1 MNTWSSGEAEWS
13 PVSAASVLQCL
24 VAAASNK
31 TKYMAKPAVYDASA
45 IQALKGLEPVR
56 RMPGMYTHTVHPL
69 HVVQEAID
77 NAVDEAL
84 AGYGKKITVTVHKD
98 GSVEVEDE
106 GRGIPVDIH
115 PVEKKPAVEV
125 AFTMLHADGKFPRS
139 GDGVYHISGGLHGVG
154 VAVSNALSKRCEVT
168 VFRDGQ
174 KHTIAFEGG
183 ELKQK
188 LRSEKIKERRTGT
201 IVRLWPDAKYFD
213 SPNIPLGELEHL
225 VRSKAYLLP
234 GLTMVLD
241 IEGKDKKTWKYE
253 RGMTQYFDFML
264 AGRELAAPLF
274 TGERFFDEK
283 SLTGISD
290 IDPGEGASWAIGW
303 VADGD
308 TFTDSHVN
316 LIPTR
321 SGGTHEAGFRA
332 GVFEALA
339 AFIDTRALAPKG
351 VKVIADDLWQRACFT
366 LSARIVRTQFH
377 GQTKEKL
384 TTRHAAK
391 LLEMCVRDPF
401 ELWLSQHPEEGKKIV
416 ELTIEQALARL
427 SKGKKVERKK
437 SSGIATLP
445 GKLVDCASGD
455 VTRNEL
461 FLVEGDSAGGSAK
474 EARDK
479 ETQAIL
485 PLRGKVLNTMSKDSR
500 TVLANKELQAIAT
513 AIGVDPHGSNDN
525 PDLGG
530 LRYGKVVVMTDA
542 DVDGGHIQAL
552 LLTFFFMHAP
562 KLVGAGHLY
571 VAQPP
576 LYKVEVASQGKG
588 KPSRRLYCLDDDELA
603 EVLAQLR
610 KENVR
615 DGSWEISRFKG
626 LGEMSPEQL
635 WETTMNPDTRRLVRM
650 ELDAKELKKARAT
663 FELLMDSGE
672 AEGRRNWMREHWK
685 TVEADV

>member
-69 HVVQEAID
+69 HIVQEAID

-84 AGYGKKITVTVHKD
+84 AGHGKKITVTVHKD
-98 GSVEVEDE
+98 GSAEVEDE
-106 GRGIPVDIH
+106 GRGVPVDMH

-125 AFTMLHADGKFPRS
+125 AFTMLHAGGKFSRA
-139 GDGVYHISGGLHGVG
+139 GDGAYHISGGLHGVG

-168 VFRDGQ
+168 VFRDGH

-188 LRSEKIKERRTGT
+188 LKSERIKEKRTGT
-201 IVRLWPDAKYFD
+201 IVRLWPDPKYFD
-213 SPNIPLGELEHL
+213 SPNIPAAELEHL

-234 GLTMVLD
+234 GLTMVLEV
-241 IEGKDKKTWKYE
+241 EGKDKKTWKYE
-253 RGMTQYFDFML
+253 RGMAQYFEFML
-264 AGRELAAPLF
+264 AGRELVAPMF
-274 TGERFFDEK
+274 SGEKYFQA
-283 SLTGISD
+283 SD
-290 IDPGEGASWAIGW
+290 IAEIEPGEGAAWAIGW
-303 VADGD
+303 VADGEV
-308 TFTDSHVN
+308 FAESHVN

-321 SGGTHEAGFRA
+321 SGGTHEAGFRS
-332 GVFEALA
+332 GIFEALG
-339 AFIDTRALAPKG
+339 AFMETRALAPKG
-351 VKVIADDLWQRACFT
+351 VKVVAEDLWQRACFT

-401 ELWLSQHPEEGKKIV
+401 ELWLSQHPDEGKKIV

-479 ETQAIL
+479 ETQALL

-513 AIGVDPHGSNDN
+513 AIGVDPDSSEEAV
-525 PDLGG
+525 DLTGV
-530 LRYGKVVVMTDA
+530 RYGKVIVMTDA
-542 DVDGGHIQAL
+542 DVDGGHFRAL
-552 LLTFFFMHAP
+552 LLTFFFMHGP
-562 KLVGAGHLY
+562 KLVARGPLY

-576 LYKVEVASQGKG
+576 LYKAEAPPQGKG
-588 KPSRRLYCLDDDELA
+588 KPARRLYCLDADELA
-603 EVLAQLR
+603 EVLAQLK
-610 KENVR
+610 KEKVK

-650 ELDAKELKKARAT
+650 QLDFKDLKTIREK
-663 FELLMDSGE
+663 FELLMDAGE

>member
-1 MNTWSSGEAEWS
+1 
-13 PVSAASVLQCL
+13 
-24 VAAASNK
+24 
-31 TKYMAKPAVYDASA
+31 MAKQVYDASA

-69 HVVQEAID
+69 HIVQEAID

-84 AGYGKKITVTVHKD
+84 AGHGKRITVRVFKD

-106 GRGIPVDIH
+106 GRGIPVDMH

-125 AFTMLHADGKFPRS
+125 AFGMLHAGGKFARS
-139 GDGVYHISGGLHGVG
+139 GEGVYHISGGLHGVG
-154 VAVSNALSKRCEVT
+154 VAVSNALSKRLEVT
-168 VFRDGQ
+168 VYREGGR
-174 KHTIAFEGG
+174 HTIAFEGG

-188 LRSEKIKERRTGT
+188 LKSEKAKERRTGT
-201 IVRLWPDAKYFD
+201 VVRLWPDPKYFD
-213 SPNIPLGELEHL
+213 SPSIPMAELEHL

-234 GLTMVLD
+234 GLTTVLEV
-241 IEGKDKKTWKYE
+241 EGKEKKTWKYE
-253 RGMTQYFDFML
+253 RGMAQYFEFML
-264 AGRELAAPLF
+264 AGRDLVAPLF
-274 TGERFFDEK
+274 TGERYFDDK
-283 SLTGISD
+283 SAATLGEIEA
-290 IDPGEGASWAIGW
+290 GEGAAWAIGW

-308 TFTDSHVN
+308 VFADSHVN

-332 GVFEALA
+332 GIFDALN
-339 AFIDTRALAPKG
+339 AFMDTRALAPKG
-351 VKVIADDLWQRACFT
+351 VKLIADDVWARACFT

-391 LLEMCVRDPF
+391 LLELCVKDAF
-401 ELWLSQHPEEGKKIV
+401 ELWLSEHPDEGRKIA
-416 ELTIEQALARL
+416 ELAIEQALARL
-427 SKGKKVERKK
+427 AKGKKVERKK

-479 ETQAIL
+479 ESQAIL

-513 AIGVDPHGSNDN
+513 AIGVDPHGAEDEA
-525 PDLGG
+525 DLSG
-530 LRYGKVVVMTDA
+530 LRYGKVILMTDA

-562 KLVGAGHLY
+562 RLVEAGHVY

-576 LYKVEVASQGKG
+576 LFKVEVPSQGKG
-588 KPSRRLYCLDDDELA
+588 KPARRVYCLDEDEL
-603 EVLAQLR
+603 EEELAKLK
-610 KENVR
+610 KEKVKE
-615 DGSWEISRFKG
+615 GSWEISRFKG

-650 ELDAKELKKARAT
+650 QLDAKQIKKARAT
-663 FELLMDSGE
+663 FELLMEAGE

>member
-1 MNTWSSGEAEWS
+1 
-13 PVSAASVLQCL
+13 
-24 VAAASNK
+24 
-31 TKYMAKPAVYDASA
+31 MAKPAVYDASA

-84 AGYGKKITVTVHKD
+84 TGFGKKITVSVRKD
-98 GSVEVEDE
+98 GSFEVEDE
-106 GRGIPVDIH
+106 GRGIPVDMH

-125 AFTMLHADGKFPRS
+125 AFTMLHAGGKFSRS

-154 VAVSNALSKRCEVT
+154 VAVSNALSRRCEVT

-174 KHTIAFEGG
+174 KHSIAFEGG
-183 ELKQK
+183 ELKQT
-188 LRSEKIKERRTGT
+188 LRSEKIKEKRTGT
-201 IVRLWPDAKYFD
+201 IVRLWPDPKYFD
-213 SPNIPLGELEHL
+213 SPSVPLAELEHL

-234 GLTMVLD
+234 GLTMVLEV
-241 IEGKDKKTWKYE
+241 EGKENKTWKYE
-253 RGMTQYFDFML
+253 RGMAQYFEFML
-264 AGRELAAPLF
+264 AGRELVAPMF
-274 TGERFFDEK
+274 SGEKYFQA
-283 SLTGISD
+283 SD
-290 IDPGEGASWAIGW
+290 IAEIEAGEGAAWAIGW

-308 TFTDSHVN
+308 VFAESHVN

-332 GVFEALA
+332 GIFEALA
-339 AFIDTRALAPKG
+339 AFMETRALAPKG

-391 LLEMCVRDPF
+391 LLEMCVRDAF
-401 ELWLSQHPEEGKKIV
+401 ELWLSQHPDQGKKIV

-479 ETQAIL
+479 ETQAVL

-513 AIGVDPHGSNDN
+513 AIGVDPHGADDAVELS
-525 PDLGG
+525 G
-530 LRYGKVVVMTDA
+530 LRYGKIIVMTDA

-562 KLVGAGHLY
+562 KLVASGHLF

-576 LYKVEVASQGKG
+576 LYKVEVPSQGKA
-588 KPSRRLYCLDDDELA
+588 KPARRVYCLDDDELA
-603 EVLAQLR
+603 EVLAQLK
-610 KENVR
+610 KEGVK
-615 DGSWEISRFKG
+615 DASWEISRFKG

-650 ELDAKELKKARAT
+650 DLDAKQVKKARET

>member
-1 MNTWSSGEAEWS
+1 
-13 PVSAASVLQCL
+13 
-24 VAAASNK
+24 
-31 TKYMAKPAVYDASA
+31 MAKPQVYDASA

-84 AGYGKKITVTVHKD
+84 AGYGKRITVSVFKD
-98 GSVEVEDE
+98 GSVQVEDE
-106 GRGIPVDIH
+106 GRGIPVDMH

-125 AFTMLHADGKFPRS
+125 AFSMLHAGGKFSRS

-154 VAVSNALSKRCEVT
+154 VSVSNALSKRCEVV
-168 VFRDGQ
+168 VFRENQ

-183 ELKQK
+183 ELKNK
-188 LRSEKIKERRTGT
+188 LRSERIKQKKTGT
-201 IVRLWPDAKYFD
+201 LVRLWPDPKYFD
-213 SPNIPLGELEHL
+213 SPNIPMSELEHL

-234 GLTMVLD
+234 GLTMALEV
-241 IEGKDKKTWKYE
+241 EGKQTRLWKYE
-253 RGMTQYFDFML
+253 RGMAQYFEFML
-264 AGRELAAPLF
+264 DGRELVAPLF

-283 SLTGISD
+283 SLSGVTD
-290 IDPGEGASWAIGW
+290 IEPGEGASWAIGW
-303 VADGD
+303 VAEGD
-308 TFTDSHVN
+308 IFADSHVN

-332 GVFEALA
+332 GIFEALG
-339 AFIDTRALAPKG
+339 AFMDARGLAPKG
-351 VKVIADDLWQRACFT
+351 VKLIPDDLWQRACFT

-384 TTRHAAK
+384 TTRHGAR
-391 LLEMCVRDPF
+391 LLELCVRDAF
-401 ELWLSQHPEEGKKIV
+401 ELWLNEHPEEGKKIV
-416 ELTIEQALARL
+416 ELAIEQAMARL
-427 SKGKKVERKK
+427 AKGKKVERKK

-455 VTRNEL
+455 ISRNEL

-479 ETQAIL
+479 ETQALL

-513 AIGVDPHGSNDN
+513 AIGVDPHGADEKA
-525 PDLGG
+525 DLSS
-530 LRYGKVVVMTDA
+530 LRYGKVIVMTDA

-562 KLVGAGHLY
+562 RLVEAGHLY

-576 LYKVEVASQGKG
+576 LYKVEVPSQGKG
-588 KPSRRLYCLDDDELA
+588 KPARRIYCLDDDELE
-603 EVLAQLR
+603 EVLNQLK
-610 KENVR
+610 KEKVK
-615 DGSWEISRFKG
+615 DGGWEISRFKG

-635 WETTMNPDTRRLVRM
+635 WETTMNPDARRLVRM
-650 ELDAKELKKARAT
+650 EFDTRNMKKVKET
-663 FELLMDSGE
+663 FEKLMDAGE
-672 AEGRRNWMREHWK
+672 AEERRNWMREHWK
-685 TVEADV
+685 SVEADV

>member
-1 MNTWSSGEAEWS
+1 
-13 PVSAASVLQCL
+13 
-24 VAAASNK
+24 
-31 TKYMAKPAVYDASA
+31 MAKQSVYDASA
-45 IQALKGLEPVR
+45 ITALKGLEPVR
-56 RMPGMYTHTVHPL
+56 RMPGMYTHTANPL
-69 HVVQEAID
+69 HIVQEAID

-84 AGYGKKITVTVHKD
+84 AGYGKRIAITVRKD

-106 GRGIPVDIH
+106 GRGIPVDLH

-125 AFTMLHADGKFPRS
+125 AFTMLHAGGKFSRS

-154 VAVSNALSKRCEVT
+154 VSVSNALSKRCEV
-168 VFRDGQ
+168 VVYKGHE
-174 KHTIAFEGG
+174 KHTIVFENG
-183 ELKQK
+183 EVKQK
-188 LRSEKIKERRTGT
+188 LKSERSKERRTGT
-201 IVRLWPDAKYFD
+201 SVRIWPDPKYFD
-213 SPNIPLGELEHL
+213 SPNIPLAELEHL
-225 VRSKAYLLP
+225 ARSKAYLLP
-234 GLTMVLD
+234 GLEMVLS
-241 IEGKDKKTWKYE
+241 IEGKDEKRWKYE
-253 RGMTQYFDFML
+253 RGMVQYFEFML
-264 AGRELAAPLF
+264 QGRELVAPLF

-283 SLTGISD
+283 AVRDMSD
-290 IDPGEGASWAIGW
+290 IEPGEGAAWAIGW
-303 VADGD
+303 VSEGEV
-308 TFTDSHVN
+308 FTDSHVN

-332 GVFEALA
+332 GIFEALS
-339 AFIDTRALAPKG
+339 AFMDTRSLAPKG
-351 VKVIADDLWQRACFT
+351 VKLIADDLWSRACFT

-391 LLEMCVRDPF
+391 LLELCVRDAF
-401 ELWLSQHPEEGKKIV
+401 ELWLNEHAEDGKKIV
-416 ELTIEQALARL
+416 ELAIEQALSRL

-455 VTRNEL
+455 VSRNEL

-474 EARDK
+474 QARDK
-479 ETQAIL
+479 ETQALL

-513 AIGVDPHGSNDN
+513 AIGVDPHGFDDEG
-525 PDLGG
+525 DLSG
-530 LRYGKVVVMTDA
+530 LRYGKVIVMTDA

-562 KLVGAGHLY
+562 RLVENGHLY

-576 LYKVEVASQGKG
+576 LYKVEVPSQGKG
-588 KPSRRLYCLDDDELA
+588 KPARRLYCLDDDEL
-603 EVLAQLR
+603 EDVLAQLR
-610 KENVR
+610 KEKVKE
-615 DGSWEISRFKG
+615 GSWEISRFKG

-635 WETTMNPDTRRLVRM
+635 WETTMNPDTRRLIRM
-650 ELDAKELKKARAT
+650 QLDRKDLKSIRRQ
-663 FELLMDSGE
+663 FELLMDAGE
-672 AEGRRNWMREHWK
+672 AEGRRDWMRSHWK

>member
-1 MNTWSSGEAEWS
+1 
-13 PVSAASVLQCL
+13 
-24 VAAASNK
+24 
-31 TKYMAKPAVYDASA
+31 MAKPAVYDASA

-69 HVVQEAID
+69 HIVQEAID

-84 AGYGKKITVTVHKD
+84 AGFGKKITVTMHKD
-98 GSVEVEDE
+98 GSVEVDDQ
-106 GRGIPVDIH
+106 GRGIPVDMH

-125 AFTMLHADGKFPRS
+125 AFSMLHAGGKFSRS

-154 VAVSNALSKRCEVT
+154 VAVSNALSKRCEV
-168 VFRDGQ
+168 VVYRNNE
-174 KHTIAFEGG
+174 KHSIAFEGG
-183 ELKQK
+183 ELKNK
-188 LRSEKIKERRTGT
+188 LKSEKSKDKRSGT
-201 IVRLWPDAKYFD
+201 VVRLWPDPKYFD
-213 SPNIPLGELEHL
+213 SPNIPMNELEHL

-234 GLTMVLD
+234 GLTMALEV
-241 IEGKDKKTWKYE
+241 EGKQTRLWKYE
-253 RGMTQYFDFML
+253 RGMAQYFEMML
-264 AGRELAAPLF
+264 DGRELVAPLF
-274 TGERFFDEK
+274 TGEKHFEEK
-283 SLTGISD
+283 SVKDMTD
-290 IDPGEGASWAIGW
+290 IEPGEGASWAIGW

-308 TFTDSHVN
+308 IFADSHVN

-321 SGGTHEAGFRA
+321 SGGTHEAGFRS
-332 GVFEALA
+332 GIFEALA
-339 AFIDTRALAPKG
+339 AFMETRALAPKG
-351 VKVIADDLWQRACFT
+351 VKLIPDDLWQRACFT

-391 LLEMCVRDPF
+391 LLEMCVRDAF
-401 ELWLSQHPEEGKKIV
+401 EIWLNEHPEEGKKIV
-416 ELTIEQALARL
+416 ELAIEQALARL

-437 SSGIATLP
+437 PSGIASLP
-445 GKLVDCASGD
+445 GKLVACASGD

-479 ETQAIL
+479 EIQAIL

-500 TVLANKELQAIAT
+500 TVLANKELQASAT
-513 AIGVDPHGSNDN
+513 AIGVDPHGAEDT
-525 PDLGG
+525 PDLDGI
-530 LRYGKVVVMTDA
+530 RYGKVVVMTDA

-562 KLVGAGHLY
+562 KLVERGHLY

-576 LYKVEVASQGKG
+576 LYKVEVPSQGKG
-588 KPSRRLYCLDDDELA
+588 KPARRLYCLDDDELE
-603 EVLAQLR
+603 EVLSTLK
-610 KENVR
+610 KEKVKE
-615 DGSWEISRFKG
+615 GSWEISRFKG
-626 LGEMSPEQL
+626 LGEMSPIQL
-635 WETTMNPDTRRLVRM
+635 WETTMNPDARRLVRM
-650 ELDAKELKKARAT
+650 QLDSKQLKKARET

-685 TVEADV
+685 TVEADI

>member
-1 MNTWSSGEAEWS
+1 
-13 PVSAASVLQCL
+13 
-24 VAAASNK
+24 
-31 TKYMAKPAVYDASA
+31 MAKPAVYDASA

-69 HVVQEAID
+69 HIVQEAID

-84 AGYGKKITVTVHKD
+84 AGFGKRITITVHKD

-106 GRGIPVDIH
+106 GRGVPVDMH

-125 AFTMLHADGKFPRS
+125 AFTMLHAGGKFSRS

-174 KHTIAFEGG
+174 KHSIAFEGG
-183 ELKQK
+183 ELKNK
-188 LRSEKIKERRTGT
+188 LKSERIKEKRTGT
-201 IVRLWPDAKYFD
+201 TVRLWPDPKYFD

-234 GLTMVLD
+234 GLTMILA
-241 IEGKDKKTWKYE
+241 IEGKDKRTWKYE
-253 RGMTQYFDFML
+253 RGMPQYFEFML
-264 AGRELAAPLF
+264 QGRELVAPMF
-274 TGERFFDEK
+274 TGEKYFQQ
-283 SLTGISD
+283 SD
-290 IDPGEGASWAIGW
+290 ITEIEPGEGASWAIGW
-303 VADGD
+303 VADGEV
-308 TFTDSHVN
+308 FAESHVN

-321 SGGTHEAGFRA
+321 SGGTHEAGFRS
-332 GVFEALA
+332 GIFEALA
-339 AFIDTRALAPKG
+339 AFMETRALAPKG
-351 VKVIADDLWQRACFT
+351 VKVIAEDLWQRACFT

-401 ELWLSQHPEEGKKIV
+401 ELWLSQHPDEGKQIV

-479 ETQAIL
+479 ETQALL

-513 AIGVDPHGSNDN
+513 AIGVDPHGVEDQV
-525 PDLGG
+525 DLGG
-530 LRYGKVVVMTDA
+530 VRYGKVIVMTDA

-562 KLVGAGHLY
+562 KLVAAGHLY

-576 LYKVEVASQGKG
+576 LFKVEVPSQGQG
-588 KPSRRLYCLDDDELA
+588 KPARRLYCLDDDELV
-603 EVLAQLR
+603 EVLAQLK
-610 KENVR
+610 KEKVKE
-615 DGSWEISRFKG
+615 GSWEISRFKG

-650 ELDAKELKKARAT
+650 QLDFKDLKTIREK
-663 FELLMDSGE
+663 FELLMDAGE

-685 TVEADV
+685 TVEADI

>member
-1 MNTWSSGEAEWS
+1 
-13 PVSAASVLQCL
+13 
-24 VAAASNK
+24 
-31 TKYMAKPAVYDASA
+31 MAKPAVYDASA

-69 HVVQEAID
+69 HIVQEAID

-84 AGYGKKITVTVHKD
+84 AGFGKRITITVHKD

-106 GRGIPVDIH
+106 GRGVPVDMH

-125 AFTMLHADGKFPRS
+125 AFTMLHAGGKFSRS

-174 KHTIAFEGG
+174 KHSIAFEGG
-183 ELKQK
+183 ELKNK
-188 LRSEKIKERRTGT
+188 LKSERIKEKRTGT
-201 IVRLWPDAKYFD
+201 TVRLWPDPKYFD

-234 GLTMVLD
+234 GLTMILA
-241 IEGKDKKTWKYE
+241 IEGKDKRTWKYE
-253 RGMTQYFDFML
+253 RGMPQYFEFML
-264 AGRELAAPLF
+264 QGRELVAPMF
-274 TGERFFDEK
+274 TGEKYFQQ
-283 SLTGISD
+283 SD
-290 IDPGEGASWAIGW
+290 ITEIEPGEGASWAIGW
-303 VADGD
+303 VADGEV
-308 TFTDSHVN
+308 FAESHVN

-321 SGGTHEAGFRA
+321 SGGTHEAGFRS
-332 GVFEALA
+332 GIFEALA
-339 AFIDTRALAPKG
+339 AFMETRALAPKG
-351 VKVIADDLWQRACFT
+351 VKVIAEDLWQRACFT

-401 ELWLSQHPEEGKKIV
+401 ELWLSQHPDEGKQIV

-479 ETQAIL
+479 ETQALL

-513 AIGVDPHGSNDN
+513 AIGVDPHGVEDQV
-525 PDLGG
+525 DLGG
-530 LRYGKVVVMTDA
+530 VRYGKVIVMTDA

-562 KLVGAGHLY
+562 KLVAAGHLY

-576 LYKVEVASQGKG
+576 LFKVEVPSQGQG
-588 KPSRRLYCLDDDELA
+588 KPARRLYCLDDDELA
-603 EVLAQLR
+603 EVLAQLK
-610 KENVR
+610 KEKVKE
-615 DGSWEISRFKG
+615 GSWEISRFKG

-650 ELDAKELKKARAT
+650 QLDFKDLKTIREK
-663 FELLMDSGE
+663 FELLMDAGE

-685 TVEADV
+685 TVEADI

>member
-1 MNTWSSGEAEWS
+1 
-13 PVSAASVLQCL
+13 
-24 VAAASNK
+24 
-31 TKYMAKPAVYDASA
+31 MAKQQVYDASA

-69 HVVQEAID
+69 HIVQEAID

-84 AGYGKKITVTVHKD
+84 AGFGKRITVSVRKD

-106 GRGIPVDIH
+106 GRGIPVDMH
-115 PVEKKPAVEV
+115 KEEKKPAVEV
-125 AFTMLHADGKFPRS
+125 AFGMLHAGGKFSRT

-168 VFRDGQ
+168 VHRDGQ

-183 ELKQK
+183 ELKNK
-188 LRSEKIKERRTGT
+188 LKTEKSKDKRSGT
-201 IVRLWPDAKYFD
+201 VVRLWPDPKYFD
-213 SPNIPLGELEHL
+213 SPNIPMNELEHL

-234 GLTMVLD
+234 GLTAVLEV
-241 IEGKDKKTWKYE
+241 EGKQNKVWKYE
-253 RGMTQYFDFML
+253 RGMEQYFDFML
-264 AGRELAAPLF
+264 EGRELIAPLF

-283 SLTGISD
+283 ATKD
-290 IDPGEGASWAIGW
+290 IADVEPGEGASWAIGW
-303 VADGD
+303 VAEGD
-308 TFTDSHVN
+308 VFADSHVN

-321 SGGTHEAGFRA
+321 SGGTHEAGFRS
-332 GVFEALA
+332 GIFDALA
-339 AFIDTRALAPKG
+339 AFMDTRSLAPKG
-351 VKVIADDLWQRACFT
+351 VKLIPEDLWQRACFT

-391 LLEMCVRDPF
+391 LLEMCVRDAF
-401 ELWLSQHPEEGKKIV
+401 ELWLNEHPDEGKKIV
-416 ELTIEQALARL
+416 ELAIEQALARL
-427 SKGKKVERKK
+427 SRGKKVERKK

-455 VTRNEL
+455 ISRNEL

-479 ETQAIL
+479 ETQALL

-513 AIGVDPHGSNDN
+513 AIGVDPHSLEESF
-525 PDLGG
+525 DLSGI
-530 LRYGKVVVMTDA
+530 RYGKVIVMTDA

-562 KLVGAGHLY
+562 KLVERGHLY

-576 LYKVEVASQGKG
+576 LFKVEVPSQGKG
-588 KPSRRLYCLDDDELA
+588 RPARRVYCLDDDELEQTLSA
-603 EVLAQLR
+603 LK
-610 KENVR
+610 KEKVKE
-615 DGSWEISRFKG
+615 GSWEISRFKG

-650 ELDAKELKKARAT
+650 QLDPKKIKAIREK
-663 FELLMDSGE
+663 FELLMDAGE
-672 AEGRRNWMREHWK
+672 AEGRRDWMREHWK

>member
-1 MNTWSSGEAEWS
+1 
-13 PVSAASVLQCL
+13 
-24 VAAASNK
+24 
-31 TKYMAKPAVYDASA
+31 MAKQPVYDASA

-69 HVVQEAID
+69 HIVQEAID

-84 AGYGKKITVTVHKD
+84 AGQGKRITVRVFKD

-106 GRGIPVDIH
+106 GRGIPVDMH
-115 PVEKKPAVEV
+115 PMEKKPAVEV
-125 AFTMLHADGKFPRS
+125 AFGMLHAGGKFSRS
-139 GDGVYHISGGLHGVG
+139 GEGVYHISGGLHGVG
-154 VAVSNALSKRCEVT
+154 VAVSNALSQRLEVT
-168 VFRDGQ
+168 VYREGQ
-174 KHTIAFEGG
+174 KHSIAFEGG
-183 ELKQK
+183 ELRQK
-188 LRSEKIKERRTGT
+188 LKSERIKERRTGT
-201 IVRLWPDAKYFD
+201 LVRMWPDPKYFD
-213 SPNIPLGELEHL
+213 SAAIPMAELEHL

-234 GLTMVLD
+234 GLTTVLEV
-241 IEGKDKKTWKYE
+241 EGKDKKAWKYE
-253 RGMTQYFDFML
+253 RGMAQYFDFML

-274 TGERFFDEK
+274 TGERYF
-283 SLTGISD
+283 TGTSIPD
-290 IDPGEGASWAIGW
+290 IEPGEGAAWAIGW
-303 VADGD
+303 VAEGEV
-308 TFTDSHVN
+308 FADSHVN

-332 GVFEALA
+332 GIFEALA
-339 AFIDTRALAPKG
+339 AFMERRGLAPKG
-351 VKVIADDLWQRACFT
+351 VKLVADDAWVRACFT

-384 TTRHAAK
+384 TTRHAAR
-391 LLEMCVRDPF
+391 LMELCVRDAF
-401 ELWLSQHPEEGKKIV
+401 ELWLNEHPDEGRKIA
-416 ELTIEQALARL
+416 ELAIEQAMARL
-427 SKGKKVERKK
+427 AKGKKVERKK

-479 ETQAIL
+479 ESQAIL

-513 AIGVDPHGSNDN
+513 AIGVDPHG
-525 PDLGG
+525 PDDVVDLTG
-530 LRYGKVVVMTDA
+530 LRYGKVILMTDA

-562 KLVGAGHLY
+562 KLVEAGHLY

-576 LYKVEVASQGKG
+576 LYKVEVPAQGKG
-588 KPSRRLYCLDDDELA
+588 RPARRLYCLDDDELDEA
-603 EVLAQLR
+603 LATLK
-610 KENVR
+610 KEKVKE
-615 DGSWEISRFKG
+615 GGWEISRFKG

-650 ELDAKELKKARAT
+650 QLDAKQLKKARAT